1 MAQARYSCQIAV
13 IFLTL
18 SLPGCFAAKE
28 KEDATPGLI
37 ELDETN
43 FLGTATEIAQDY
55 DWVLIEFYSHWCP
68 ACKAF
73 QPDYKKIATHFF
85 NVMGEEERAWKGKKG
100 GKPATLAV
108 GRVDCPENSRLCDE
122 FGITSYPTMFLDS
135 PVHFSTKT
143 KDAIREVKPKR
154 RNFGGVISALEKL
167 IDRDLKSAVLPEPK
181 DDQEDV
187 SDDAMDLQQ
196 EERNQSPQKTKD
208 DAEVAMYPEHADKVD
223 IVGAT
228 VLSFEY
234 LGSSALL
241 KGSDARKALSKWLHL
256 LASSHPVKECAMGA
270 DAALVSL
277 NKVWDKSSQEIQD
290 LDMFKRLKI
299 CGGLTREPWNQCAG
313 STSESRGYTCGLWM
327 LFHSL
332 SVRMPE
338 RDGSQS
344 GQEWLD
350 IIRGFVQHFF
360 QCGDCAKHFLEYAN
374 KSDARS
380 IDSKRDGVLW
390 LWKTHNLVN
399 DRLSREQDSVGK
411 GDPIF
416 PHRQWPSK
424 EHCRSCI
431 VDTDYFEDNIYKF
444 LMKYYNGTTVTMVD
458 STLSAVYKN
467 EGTSTE
473 SGTSW
478 SFAFIIVAF
487 VTAIVYIM
495 LGRCSQYSVLRKKG
509 RK

>member
-1 MAQARYSCQIAV
+1 
-13 IFLTL
+13 
-18 SLPGCFAAKE
+18 
-28 KEDATPGLI
+28 
-37 ELDETN
+37 
-43 FLGTATEIAQDY
+43 
-55 DWVLIEFYSHWCP
+55 
-68 ACKAF
+68 
-73 QPDYKKIATHFF
+73 
-85 NVMGEEERAWKGKKG
+85 
-100 GKPATLAV
+100 
-108 GRVDCPENSRLCDE
+108 
-122 FGITSYPTMFLDS
+122 
-135 PVHFSTKT
+135 
-143 KDAIREVKPKR
+143 
-154 RNFGGVISALEKL
+154 
-167 IDRDLKSAVLPEPK
+167 
-181 DDQEDV
+181 
-187 SDDAMDLQQ
+187 
-196 EERNQSPQKTKD
+196 
-208 DAEVAMYPEHADKVD
+208 
-223 IVGAT
+223 
-228 VLSFEY
+228 
-234 LGSSALL
+234 
-241 KGSDARKALSKWLHL
+241 
-256 LASSHPVKECAMGA
+256 
-270 DAALVSL
+270 
-277 NKVWDKSSQEIQD
+277 
-290 LDMFKRLKI
+290 
-299 CGGLTREPWNQCAG
+299 
-313 STSESRGYTCGLWM
+313 
-327 LFHSL
+327 
-332 SVRMPE
+332 MPE

-458 STLSAVYKN
+458 STLSAVYKK

-495 LGRCSQYSVLRKKG
+495 LGRSSQYSVLRKKG